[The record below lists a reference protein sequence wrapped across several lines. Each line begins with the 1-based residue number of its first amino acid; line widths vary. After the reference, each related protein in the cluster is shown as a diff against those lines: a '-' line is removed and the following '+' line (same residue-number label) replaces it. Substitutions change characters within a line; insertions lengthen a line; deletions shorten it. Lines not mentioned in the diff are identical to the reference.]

1 MNQLLWDT
9 YRKNATAFVHEW
21 AHERDEKGEAHSYWD
36 AFLKIFNLER
46 RRFARHEGRVK
57 REGNRQGFIDLI
69 WKGKMLVEQKSAHL
83 DKPEDFDRTFRQA
96 MEYVN
101 GLPPEERPRRVVLCN
116 FKRFRI
122 YNLEDRKAGDF
133 VEIAI
138 AELPQRLTEFAF
150 IPEFAGELIVAEE
163 KANLDAVERIA
174 SIHKVLKSSHY
185 TGHDLELLLVRMLFC
200 MFAEDTGIF
209 EPKQFSKYILNN
221 TLENGSDIGEALVE
235 LFEILNTPVRRRDDV
250 GAALKQ
256 FPYVNGGLF
265 AEKLSKTPP
274 GSMGLRNALETC
286 AMFDWADISPEIF
299 GSLFQA
305 VLDDTERR
313 ALGAHY
319 TSDTNIRRLIDP
331 LFLDDLWAEF
341 NAVRHDTKKLNAF
354 RLKLGKLRFLDP
366 ACGCGNFLVVT
377 YRELRVLDME
387 VVKVLQGIQYVTDT
401 SLLANVQ
408 LGQFY
413 GLEIKPVSALIAQVA
428 LHLTEHQANRVLLQT
443 FGVTVP
449 TIPLDESPNIVT
461 GNALQTDWERL
472 LYSPGVSKS
481 PGEFAFIIGNPPFI
495 GSKIMDDAQRDEI
508 KTLFGNAPG
517 SGTLDY
523 VSGWYIRAAAY
534 LDKHPDT
541 KVAFVSTNSI
551 TQGEQVGML
560 WGTMLEKHGIT
571 IHFAH
576 QTFKWT
582 NEAPGVA
589 AVYCIIVGFGKTKP
603 ARRLLFEYADIKG
616 EPIVSEVKNINPYLV
631 EAGDF
636 FIQKRRK
643 PILKV
648 PEISFGS
655 MPNDGGYLLF
665 SDEEKKTFL
674 TQEPEAAKWI
684 KPMLSAHEF
693 LNGKKRWCLWL
704 VDISKNELAALNEV
718 GKRVEEVKRY
728 RSASTREAT
737 RKLAHTPAL
746 FGENRQPKT
755 NFILIPRHSS
765 ENRKYIPMGFFSPD
779 FIASDSCLS
788 IANAS
793 IFDFGILTSEMHM
806 AWVKYVCGRIKSDY
820 RYSNEIV
827 YNNFPFP
834 TATTPD
840 QKAAV
845 EAAAQAVL
853 DVRAHWLNPTPDPS
867 PDTSG
872 RGDAAPRNLAQLY
885 DPDKM
890 PADLL
895 AAHQALDRAVDA
907 CYGVKKPFAS
917 EAKRVAYLFGLYV
930 EMTKEKKNK
939 ALDAT
944 F

>member
-1 MNQLLWDT
+1 MNPLLWDA

-83 DKPEDFDRTFRQA
+83 DKPEDFDKTFRQA
-96 MEYVN
+96 MEYVA
-101 GLPPEERPRRVVLCN
+101 GLSPEERPLRVVLCN

-122 YNLEDRKAGDF
+122 YNLQAPQSDGF
-133 VEIAI
+133 TEIPI
-138 AELPQRLTEFAF
+138 AELPQRLSEFAF
-150 IPEFAGELIVAEE
+150 IPEFAGDLITAEE

-174 SIHKVLKSSHY
+174 SIHKVLKSAHY

-221 TLENGSDIGEALVE
+221 TLENGSDIGEALME
-235 LFEILNTPVRRRDDV
+235 LFEVLDTPVRKRGDV
-250 GAALKQ
+250 GHALMQ

-265 AEKLSKTPP
+265 REKHVKTPP

-286 AMFDWADISPEIF
+286 AMFDWSGISPEIF

-331 LFLDDLWAEF
+331 LFLDELWTEF
-341 NAVRHDTKKLNAF
+341 QAARYDTKKLNAF

-387 VVKVLQGIQYVTDT
+387 VVKVMQGIQYVTDT
-401 SLLANVQ
+401 SLLTNIR
-408 LGQFY
+408 LEQFY

-443 FGVTVP
+443 FGVTIP
-449 TIPLDESPNIVT
+449 TIPLHESPNILT
-461 GNALQTDWERL
+461 GNALQINWELLPSGGRTDAAAAVE
-472 LYSPGVSKS
+472 SPA
-481 PGEFAFIIGNPPFI
+481 PAFSHIIGNPPFI
-495 GSKIMDDAQRDEI
+495 GSKIMDDAQRDDI
-508 KTLFGNAPG
+508 KALFGNISG

-523 VSGWYIRAAAY
+523 VCGWYVKAAAY
-534 LDKHPDT
+534 LDKNPDT

-560 WGTMLEKHGIT
+560 WGTLLEKHGIS

-576 QTFKWT
+576 QTFKWM

-589 AVYCIIVGFGKTKP
+589 AVYCIIVGFGKSKP
-603 ARRLLFEYADIKG
+603 ARRRLFEYADIKG
-616 EPIVSEVKNINPYLV
+616 EPVVSEVKNINPYLV
-631 EAGDF
+631 EAGDVVVRSR
-636 FIQKRRK
+636 QK
-643 PILKV
+643 PVCDV
-648 PEISFGS
+648 PEIGIGNK
-655 MPNDGGYLLF
+655 PIDGGFYLF
-665 SDEEKKTFL
+665 STGERD
-674 TQEPEAAKWI
+674 
-684 KPMLSAHEF
+684 EF
-693 LNGKKRWCLWL
+693 LKKEPRAARYFRRWIGSDEFINGWERWCLWL
-704 VDISKNELAALNEV
+704 GEEDINVLKEIPLIWE
-718 GKRVEEVKRY
+718 RVEAVKQTRLASK
-728 RSASTREAT
+728 SAPTQ
-737 RKLAHTPAL
+737 KLAEKPTRFHVENMPKGNYLVIPEVSSERRHYIPIGYENPQTLASNLVKIIPNATLFL
-746 FGENRQPKT
+746 FGV
-755 NFILIPRHSS
+755 LH
-765 ENRKYIPMGFFSPD
+765 
-779 FIASDSCLS
+779 
-788 IANAS
+788 
-793 IFDFGILTSEMHM
+793 SEMHM
-806 AWVKYVCGRIKSDY
+806 AWVRCVCGRLESRY
-820 RYSNEIV
+820 RYSKDIV

-840 QKAAV
+840 QKATV
-845 EAAAQAVL
+845 ETAAQMVL
-853 DVRAHWLNPTPDPS
+853 DVRAVHQS
-867 PDTSG
+867 AG
-872 RGDAAPRNLAQLY
+872 KNLAQLY
-885 DPDKM
+885 DPEKM

-895 AAHQALDRAVDA
+895 AAHVALDRAVDA
-907 CYGVKKPFAS
+907 CYGLKKPFAS
-917 EAKRVAYLFGLYV
+917 EAKRVAFLFGLYG
-930 EMTKEKKNK
+930 EMVCETSKVS
-939 ALDAT
+939 
-944 F
+944 